1 MRCTATLLSLPLILS
16 RCKCQTVLPKP
27 PGLPRIRRSR
37 AELDCLTPSAAG
49 RSPGRVCVSEEHPET
64 QAPRRSRLRSS
75 DRPAQGGER
84 SLSWYLVALLE
95 IRPSN
100 VARRQ
105 SVKAGE
111 PKPGKVIVSS
121 QLLPLEGQAES
132 WRGHTAPS
140 LGRLCTAC
148 THPRFSPSGCFPC
161 LKPAS

>member
-16 RCKCQTVLPKP
+16 RCKSQTVLPKP

-64 QAPRRSRLRSS
+64 QVPRRSRLRSS

-121 QLLPLEGQAES
+121 LSFSHWRDRLGAGGATRHLTPGGSALP
-132 WRGHTAPS
+132 APIP
-140 LGRLCTAC
+140 GFP
-148 THPRFSPSGCFPC
+148 HPAASP
-161 LKPAS
+161 A